1 MHIKQVYLS
10 TLQSVNA
17 VMLKQEDVTEEQK
30 RQIRILFAQEMIKM
44 SFVKKTLAIL
54 KDYKTL
60 PKAVPKHLEGQPDYE
75 NIEYQIFAEWMKA
88 YADDEKVKEFK
99 KLADTCGM
107 SLIMPE

>member
-1 MHIKQVYLS
+1 M
-10 TLQSVNA
+10 
-17 VMLKQEDVTEEQK
+17 
-30 RQIRILFAQEMIKM
+30 
-44 SFVKKTLAIL
+44 
-54 KDYKTL
+54 
-60 PKAVPKHLEGQPDYE
+60 PKHLEGQPDYE